1 MDTNK
6 NNGEIKGNKKDP
18 FSKEDRQ
25 THKNIYVYLEDKER
39 RRKGENMV
47 GIGVYTYT
55 TFRSQKS
62 ERGGSITTG
71 AHLRHGLYY
80 VSVVESK
87 LDPRASQ

>member
-25 THKNIYVYLEDKER
+25 THKNVYLEDKER
-39 RRKGENMV
+39 RRKGESMV

-71 AHLRHGLYY
+71 AHLRHGLDF
-80 VSVVESK
+80 VS
-87 LDPRASQ
+87 Q

>member
-25 THKNIYVYLEDKER
+25 TDKNVYLEDKER
-39 RRKGENMV
+39 RRKGESMV

-71 AHLRHGLYY
+71 AHLRHGLDF
-80 VSVVESK
+80 VS
-87 LDPRASQ
+87 Q